1 MSAENCDAIS
11 DLLEPFMDGEL
22 ALPEREA
29 VEWHLRDCANCRQQ
43 LGELQ
48 ELGDRLRRLTPRMT
62 SAALA
67 ARVRESLDLAGQK
80 PVSWQAWAVPIATHL
95 SAVLIG
101 LGIGYWIVV
110 ASSQREGQT
119 RELLAAHVRSLM
131 HEQPTDI
138 TSGDPHR
145 VAPWFAG
152 KLDFAPKVKD
162 LTAQGF
168 PLQGARVDYFQ
179 GRRVAVMVFR
189 RRAHL
194 INVFVV
200 PNAGGSSHSDV
211 ATRRLQYRELG
222 QRRVPLLG
230 NLRSQCARA

>member
-168 PLQGARVDYFQ
+168 PLQGARVRLFSGAEGGGYGVSSPCTSHQ
-179 GRRVAVMVFR
+179 CLRGAQYRRLLAF
-189 RRAHL
+189 
-194 INVFVV
+194 
-200 PNAGGSSHSDV
+200 GV